1 MKLDRQTVARVS
13 AQWNSWPPEEFAS
26 CAEKRS
32 VYQPVSGVGFFAFE
46 RGDREFPWDEL
57 TKPDSAAGLT
67 IVVPYN
73 AVSIRMLVTL
83 RAIETAR
90 LPIVEDRTCNLLIEV
105 VGDVGREAL
114 TGDIKYSLITYNSVM
129 ALIWGEINRQGPDS
143 LDKESIKHLRG
154 ILEMKLKGHPW
165 QTSLSKVN

>member
-13 AQWNSWPPEEFAS
+13 AQWNSWLPEEFAS

-32 VYQPVSGVGFFAFE
+32 VYQPVSGCGFFAIE
-46 RGDREFPWDEL
+46 QGDKEFPGDEL
-57 TKPDSAAGLT
+57 TKPTCAAGLT

-73 AVSIRMLVTL
+73 AVSIRMLSVL
-83 RAIETAR
+83 WVIETAR
-90 LPIVEDRTCNLLIEV
+90 LPIVEDRTRNLSIEV

-114 TGDIKYSLITYNSVM
+114 TGDIKYSLITYDSVM
-129 ALIWGEINRQGPDS
+129 ALTDEIKRRPDS
-143 LDKESIKHLRG
+143 LEKESIKYLRG

-165 QTSLSKVN
+165 QKALSEIE